1 MTVPVATA
9 HNDDSR
15 THHRNGESSIAL
27 RIPYA
32 SGNIR
37 VHGSDTI
44 AFSFD
49 GILLDIGRDND
60 DADGAADTD
69 GAAADTDDDDDD
81 NADDEDDDSLVDDFI
96 DDDADSAPSS
106 HPGVL
111 NDDEA

>member
-37 VHGSDTI
+37 VHGSETI

-49 GILLDIGRDND
+49 GILFVIGGDVD
-60 DADGAADTD
+60 DADG
-69 GAAADTDDDDDD
+69 GAAAANGADDD
-81 NADDEDDDSLVDDFI
+81 NDGDVDDDSSVDDFI
-96 DDDADSAPSS
+96 DEVADSASLL

-111 NDDEA
+111 NDNEA

>member
-37 VHGSDTI
+37 VHGSETI

-49 GILLDIGRDND
+49 GILFVIGRDVD
-60 DADGAADTD
+60 DADGADDDND
-69 GAAADTDDDDDD
+69 GDDDDD
-81 NADDEDDDSLVDDFI
+81 SSVDDFI
-96 DDDADSAPSS
+96 DEVADSASLL

-111 NDDEA
+111 NDNEA